1 MKLNKKWITTA
12 LAVTTLASVL
22 TGCGGTETAK
32 PAASSNKPLIVGT
45 EPSFPPFEMTEND
58 TYVGFDI
65 DLAKA
70 IGQKIGRDVEIK
82 AMGFDALI
90 PALKSG
96 QIDLIA
102 SAMSATDERK
112 KQVDFTDPYYIGG
125 SVIVVRNDNTDIH
138 GWDDIKGRNV
148 AVQAGSKPADFAEK
162 QGAIL
167 KQFDANYQCLQELQS
182 GSSEAVAIDKAVAL
196 YYISKGGLSDLKVVG
211 EPKKL
216 AGSAMAVNK
225 GHEDELK
232 QINEALKEMKKDG
245 TYTQLYKKWF
255 GVEPTEEEL
264 Q

>member
-1 MKLNKKWITTA
+1 MKIHTKWILAALTVTA
-12 LAVTTLASVL
+12 LAAAL
-22 TGCGGTETAK
+22 TGCGGMETAK
-32 PAASSNKPLIVGT
+32 PSASADKPLIVGT

-70 IGQKIGRDVEIK
+70 IGEKIGRKVEIK

-96 QIDLIA
+96 QIDIIA
-102 SAMSATDERK
+102 SAMSATEERK

-125 SVIVVRNDNTDIH
+125 SVIVVRNENTDIR
-138 GWDDIKGRNV
+138 GWDDITGRHV

-167 KQFDANYQCLQELQS
+167 KQFDANYQCLQELQA

-216 AGSAMAVNK
+216 AGSAMAINK
-225 GHEDELK
+225 GHEAELK
-232 QINEALKEMKKDG
+232 EINAALREMKQDG
-245 TYTQLYKKWF
+245 TYTKLYQKWF
-255 GVEPTEEEL
+255 GVEPTAEEL

>member
-1 MKLNKKWITTA
+1 MLINKKWITTA
-12 LAVTTLASVL
+12 LLVTTTAAAL
-22 TGCGGTETAK
+22 TGCGSSETAK
-32 PAASSNKPLIVGT
+32 SSDKPLIVGT

-65 DLAKA
+65 DLANA
-70 IGQKIGRDVEIK
+70 IGEKLGRKVEIK
-82 AMGFDALI
+82 TMGFDALI

-102 SAMSATDERK
+102 SAMSATEERK

-125 SVIVVRNDNTDIH
+125 SVIVVRKNNTDIR
-138 GWDDIKGRNV
+138 GWDDITGKTV

-162 QGAIL
+162 QGALL
-167 KQFDANYQCLQELQS
+167 KQFDANYQCLQELQV
-182 GSSEAVAIDKAVAL
+182 GASEAAALDKAVAL

-216 AGSAMAVNK
+216 AGSAMAINK
-225 GHEDELK
+225 GNEKELK
-232 QINEALKEMKKDG
+232 EINAALQAMKKDG
-245 TYTQLYKKWF
+245 TYTKLYQKWF
-255 GVEPTEEEL
+255 GVEPTPEEL

>member
-1 MKLNKKWITTA
+1 MLINKKWITAA
-12 LAVTTLASVL
+12 LLVTTIAAAL
-22 TGCGGTETAK
+22 TGCG
-32 PAASSNKPLIVGT
+32 SSERATHSDKPLIVGT

-65 DLAKA
+65 DLANA
-70 IGQKIGRDVEIK
+70 IGEKLGRKVEIK
-82 AMGFDALI
+82 TMGFDALI

-102 SAMSATDERK
+102 SAMSATEERK

-125 SVIVVRNDNTDIH
+125 SVIVVRKDNTDIR
-138 GWDDIKGRNV
+138 GWDDIAGKTV

-162 QGAIL
+162 QGALL
-167 KQFDANYQCLQELQS
+167 KQFDANYQCLQELQV
-182 GSSEAVAIDKAVAL
+182 GASEAAALDKAVAL

-216 AGSAMAVNK
+216 AGSAMAINK
-225 GHEDELK
+225 GNEKELK
-232 QINEALKEMKKDG
+232 EINAALQAMKKDG
-245 TYTQLYKKWF
+245 TYTKLYQKWF
-255 GVEPTEEEL
+255 GVEPTPEEL